1 MIQSKRVCDYTYM
14 GQYKHY
20 IWLLV
25 CLFWLSPVVTEGQS
39 LILTGNEVL
48 MQDELSFSQDS
59 TRVQMSPKSG
69 SNYQKTKKSAGQQFT
84 PSNSI
89 PTNKDKTSPSQQ
101 TKPEKPV
108 PVYPPTISAR
118 AFTVLTSLFFWLIL
132 TLWKLLM

>member
-1 MIQSKRVCDYTYM
+1 MR
-14 GQYKHY
+14 QYKHY
-20 IWLLV
+20 IWLLA

-48 MQDELSFSQDS
+48 MQDELSFPQDS
-59 TRVQMSPKSG
+59 TRVRISPKSG
-69 SNYQKTKKSAGQQFT
+69 SNYQKTPKSAGQQFT

-89 PTNKDKTSPSQQ
+89 PANKDKTSPSQQ